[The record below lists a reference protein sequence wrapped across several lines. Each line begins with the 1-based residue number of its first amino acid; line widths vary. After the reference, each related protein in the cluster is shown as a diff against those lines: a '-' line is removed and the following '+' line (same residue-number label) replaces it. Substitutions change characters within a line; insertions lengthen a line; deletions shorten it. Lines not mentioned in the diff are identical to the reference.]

1 MKKYT
6 IFLRFMTILCIVAI
20 VLTVINYFTGFINS
34 TMTGGA
40 SVICLILAITV
51 LSSTLRDYNREKNK

>member
-1 MKKYT
+1 
-6 IFLRFMTILCIVAI
+6 MTILCIVAI